1 MLTKK
6 TVKTLA
12 KIGGI
17 WLLCE
22 ISVDLGKAAMY
33 KAVRII
39 NNDTA
44 DTIRDVFKDEEI
56 MSNFGCLKKKR
67 LKFISKLCECMDE
80 AKL

>member
-22 ISVDLGKAAMY
+22 ISMDLGKAAMY
-33 KAVRII
+33 EGVRIV

-44 DTIRDVFKDEEI
+44 DTILDLFKDEEI
-56 MSNFGCLKKKR
+56 MSNFGYLRKKR
-67 LKFISKLCECMDE
+67 LKFISKLCEITDE
-80 AKL
+80 ARQ

>member
-22 ISVDLGKAAMY
+22 ISIDLGKAAMY
-33 KAVRII
+33 EGVRII

-44 DTIRDVFKDEEI
+44 DTILDVLKDEEI
-56 MSNFGCLKKKR
+56 ISNFGCLRKKR
-67 LKFISKLCECMDE
+67 LKFVSKLCEIMDE
-80 AKL
+80 VKL

>member
-12 KIGGI
+12 KIGGL

-22 ISVDLGKAAMY
+22 ISMDLGKASMY
-33 KAVRII
+33 EGVRII

-44 DTIRDVFKDEEI
+44 DTILDVLKDEEI
-56 MSNFGCLKKKR
+56 MSNFGCLRKKR

-80 AKL
+80 AKH